1 VQISYQEK
9 PGEGNTFL
17 LLELVTEK
25 VKSGAS
31 KFEWEKVY
39 ALDSAGNKFY
49 RHPNDTFLESFNFG
63 RIKSTDLTFEKNER
77 FICFEISRQSAKG
90 KLYLVYNSS
99 EGENHIQ
106 LN

>member
-39 ALDSAGNKFY
+39 ALDS
-49 RHPNDTFLESFNFG
+49 PNDTFLESFNFG